1 MKKLT
6 FRCCK
11 YLDHTK
17 GRYVDCQLKNLRGFC
32 AYWERG
38 ETWTDNGNNPRDV
51 QFCSRRGRLNFKTA
65 CIAGGGGDCSDYDEK
80 ERTVEI
86 EGETE

>member
-1 MKKLT
+1 MSQIT

-17 GRYVDCQLKNLRGFC
+17 GHFTACELKDLHNFGV
-32 AYWERG
+32 YWERG
-38 ETWTDNGNNPRDV
+38 AVWTDSGKNPRDV
-51 QFCSRRGRLNFKTA
+51 QFCSKRGRLNDKTA
-65 CIAGGGGDCSDYDEK
+65 CLEGTGGECSCYDEA

-86 EGETE
+86 DN